1 MNNGEG
7 GPPFIE
13 QEMCWLADCR
23 SYLNSA
29 ISESKSE
36 KGDKSTRPQC

>member
-1 MNNGEG
+1 MNNREG

-23 SYLNSA
+23 SYLNFA

-36 KGDKSTRPQC
+36 KGNKSTRLI